1 MDQSSPCRAAVGTT
15 SLGHRCFFSAVHVPR
30 RIHIGIP
37 ALITC
42 LEGFDG
48 CRTGVSIATVAIL
61 QFSEWLKR
69 RAHDGMECAWNYQ
82 HMAEKCT
89 HCEA

>member
-1 MDQSSPCRAAVGTT
+1 MYSRWSVSRRCIAFLKETKKMDQSSPCRAAVGTT
-15 SLGHRCFFSAVHVPR
+15 SLGHRCFFSAVHMPR

-61 QFSEWLKR
+61 QFSE
-69 RAHDGMECAWNYQ
+69 
-82 HMAEKCT
+82 
-89 HCEA
+89 